1 MLGRV
6 VFSKTGRDKGKPFII
21 VRVVNERYVIVSDGN
36 IRKIE
41 NPKMKNVKHLQYT
54 KMQADEVIDYLD
66 RGEIPDNHI
75 IRKNI
80 KQILE
85 RGETDGKEV
94 W

>member
-21 VRVVNERYVIVSDGN
+21 VQVVNERYVIVSDGN